1 MECAEYQRPILFAA
15 ESTYVDT
22 GMVGQMVGFTMMQ
35 VDASELAVG
44 SHPPR
49 LTSCLPDFIHMIIA
63 SSPPHCLLLSYIC
76 VVLSKEW
83 VHLEARLNCWC

>member
-35 VDASELAVG
+35 VDVSELAVG
-44 SHPPR
+44 STPLDSPHVY
-49 LTSCLPDFIHMIIA
+49 LTSFT
-63 SSPPHCLLLSYIC
+63 
-76 VVLSKEW
+76 
-83 VHLEARLNCWC
+83 